1 MCNDKYYCMK
11 RLLLLVGFFTTTP
24 VIVIFSAFFL
34 LFLSQQKSGLLG
46 LLSRETRPFAYAA
59 LPSNI
64 NVVSDSIS
72 QDDGRVGKVTA
83 FLEQFNSPLVQ
94 YASLIV
100 NDADKYGI
108 DYRLVPAVGAQE
120 SGDCQKGREI
130 NGTHNCWGFGIYGKK
145 ITSFEDYET
154 GIDTVTRYFANK
166 KSHGVDTLEE
176 IGSIYNPT
184 DHNNW
189 KANVASF
196 MNQL

>member
-1 MCNDKYYCMK
+1 MK

-24 VIVIFSAFFL
+24 LLVIFASLFL
-34 LFLSQQKSGLLG
+34 LFLTQQKTGVLG
-46 LLSRETRPFAYAA
+46 FLASENKPFAYAA
-59 LPSNI
+59 LPSNL
-64 NVVSDSIS
+64 NVVSDDIT
-72 QDDGRVGKVTA
+72 QADGRVGRVA
-83 FLEQFNSPLVQ
+83 SFLEGFNSPLVQ

-120 SGDCQKGREI
+120 SGDCQIGREI
-130 NGTHNCWGFGIYGKK
+130 LDTHNCWGFGIYGKK
-145 ITSFEDYET
+145 ITTFDSYEE

-166 KSHGVDTLEE
+166 KSKGIDTLDE

-189 KANVASF
+189 KVNVASF
-196 MNQL
+196 MTQL